1 MLKRGC
7 AAALLVCLAA
17 AVLLSPWSAAAPS
30 VIFTAINDVITPNMS
45 DSTMPVRIGGQVY
58 TPYSF
63 LTRLLTI
70 STHYNTTLQR
80 LMVYN
85 FDHTLTFDLANSITY
100 DDAGIVYSY
109 NAVRRNGSI
118 YIPISLV
125 CQVFGYYYS
134 YITSSPLGPVVRVN
148 TGDVSISDETLVER
162 ASGRM
167 QQIYDAYVD
176 SLAPPEE
183 EPDDEP
189 DSPDTPSQPDD
200 QTEEETSPGNV
211 YLAFEGELGA
221 ETDSILDTLSQWEV
235 KAAFFVSGDV
245 TGDNADRLRR
255 IFAEGHAVGL
265 YAPGEYTSMQDML
278 DALSAQN
285 EALRSVIHCGTRL
298 LWMPGSAGL
307 SQEQR
312 DALINAGYR
321 LWEDNLDPRA
331 DVRTAYSV
339 RVNVRTL
346 LRGMERSAVIRLM
359 NNEASSGALGGVIS
373 DLRGQDNTILTIR
386 EWDTPINGARE
397 IR

>member
-1 MLKRGC
+1 MKRGC
-7 AAALLVCLAA
+7 AAVLALCLAA
-17 AVLLSPWSAAAPS
+17 AILVSPWSGAAPS
-30 VIFTAINDVITPNMS
+30 VIFTAVNDVFTPNMT
-45 DSTMPVRIGGQVY
+45 DETMPVRIGGQVY
-58 TPYSF
+58 TPYSL
-63 LTRLLTI
+63 LTRLLTV

-100 DDAGIVYSY
+100 DDSGIVYSY
-109 NAVRRNGSI
+109 NAVRRNGTI

-134 YITSSPLGPVVRVN
+134 YITASPLGPVVRVN
-148 TGDVSISDETLVER
+148 TGDVTISDAVLVER
-162 ASGRM
+162 GGDRM
-167 QQIYDAYVD
+167 QQIYDAYVS
-176 SLAPPEE
+176 SLAPEEE

-189 DSPDTPSQPDD
+189 AAPDTPSAPD
-200 QTEEETSPGNV
+200 EPEETSTPGNV
-211 YLAFEGELGA
+211 YLAFEGQLGP
-221 ETDSILDTLSQWEV
+221 ETDAILDTLSQWGV
-235 KAAFFVSGDV
+235 KAAFFISGEV

-265 YAPGEYTSMQDML
+265 YAPGEYASMQDML

-285 EALRSVIHCGTRL
+285 EAMRSVIRCGTRL
-298 LWMPGSAGL
+298 LWMPGSSGL
-307 SQEQR
+307 SQQQR

-331 DVRTAYSV
+331 EVRTAYSV

-346 LRGMERSAVIRLM
+346 LRGMERSAVVRLL
-359 NNEASSGALGGVIS
+359 NNEASAEALGGIIS
-373 DLRGQDNTILTIR
+373 DLRSRDNTILTIR